1 MASSDPSTPTTT
13 VHATKVRRVAIAGNP
28 NAGKSTVFNLLT
40 GLKQKVGNY
49 SGVTVE
55 RKSGTLVGHEDIEII
70 DLPGTY
76 SLNPKSEDE
85 QIAYDA
91 ITSHLPDEDPLD
103 LIVCVVNAT
112 NLERNLYLAS
122 QILDLGLP
130 TIIVLNMMDEVE
142 AGGTVLDIRLLS
154 DILGAPIVP
163 MVATRKQGLED
174 LRNLVKGSL
183 PSPGATRWRLDEEVG
198 TAILGLA
205 DELKKIDGSLTQKRR
220 EAECLRILN
229 SDRLLDY
236 WETRSPSF
244 FKSVKDAREELDSK
258 SVAYGQAE
266 VRGRYS
272 WLGQVARR
280 VTKTQEAAEA
290 RKLTDRLD
298 SVLLHRIWG
307 PVIFVVLLLLV
318 FQAIFSWATPFMD
331 LIDAGISLLAGV
343 VRTVLPEGMLAD
355 LLVDGVIAGVG
366 NVVIFLPQILFLFF
380 FLSLMES
387 TGYMARSA
395 FIMDRVMR
403 RVGLSGGSVM
413 PMMSAFACAVPAIM
427 ATRTMKSQRDRLLTI
442 LVIPLMSCSAR
453 LPVYTLF
460 IGAFIP
466 AATFFGP
473 IGYQGLTMFSLY
485 IFGTVVAFV
494 AAAVLKKTI
503 SGPESFFMLELP
515 PYRAPQWKLVFWR
528 MVERAKI
535 FLIRAGRIIFV
546 FSILL
551 WFGATYPKA
560 ELPTEIQSRYTAV
573 ETELASLS
581 DGNDDARVA
590 QLEDELLELDNTAS
604 AYQMEQSA
612 IGYLGKMIEP
622 VMSPLGFDWKLSAGI
637 ITAFAARE
645 VIVGALGTIYS
656 IADADEE
663 SLALREHLQNAKDP
677 ETGRN
682 LYTPLVALSLLVFFV
697 LALQCTSTLAIA
709 KRELNSWKWPV
720 IMWVYMTGLAYLA
733 SLIVYQGGLALGWG

>member
-1 MASSDPSTPTTT
+1 MAPSDTPLPSQAAENT
-13 VHATKVRRVAIAGNP
+13 RLWRVAIAGNP

-55 RKSGTLVGHEDIEII
+55 RKSGNLVGHERIEII

-85 QIAYDA
+85 QIAYDV
-91 ITSHLPDEDPLD
+91 ITSHLPGEEPLD
-103 LIVCVVNAT
+103 LIICVVNAT

-122 QILDLGLP
+122 QIIDLGFP

-142 AGGTVLDIRLLS
+142 SSGTVIDIRLLS
-154 DILGAPIVP
+154 EVFGAPIVP
-163 MVATRKQGLED
+163 MVATRKKGLQE
-174 LRNLVKGSL
+174 LINLVKGPL
-183 PSPGATRWRLDEEVG
+183 PSPGITRWRLDEQVDQC
-198 TAILGLA
+198 IKKLA
-205 DELKKIDGSLTQKRR
+205 EELKALDSSLSEKRR
-220 EAECLRILN
+220 EAESLRVLN
-229 SDRLLDY
+229 SDRLLGY
-236 WETRSPSF
+236 WENRSPSF
-244 FKSVKDAREELDSK
+244 HASVLTTREELAQK
-258 SVAYGQAE
+258 SIAYAQAE
-266 VRGRYS
+266 VTGRYN

-280 VTKTQEAAEA
+280 VTKSKEAAEA
-290 RKLTDRLD
+290 RKVTDKLD
-298 SVLLHRIWG
+298 SILLHRIWG
-307 PVIFVVLLLLV
+307 PIIFAALLLMV
-318 FQAIFSWATPFMD
+318 FQAIFSWATPLMD
-331 LIDAGISLLAGV
+331 LIEAGISLFAGL

-427 ATRTMKSQRDRLLTI
+427 ATRTMKSQRDRLLTV

-466 AATFFGP
+466 AATFLGP
-473 IGYQGLTMFSLY
+473 IGYQGLTMFLLY

-494 AAAVLKKTI
+494 AAAILKRTI

-515 PYRAPQWKLVFWR
+515 PYRSPQWRLIFWR

-535 FLIRAGRIIFV
+535 FLIRAGRIIFA
-546 FSILL
+546 FSVLL
-551 WFGATYPKA
+551 WFGATFPKA
-560 ELPTEIQSRYTAV
+560 ELPAELQNQYAVV
-573 ETELASLS
+573 ETELTSL
-581 DGNDDARVA
+581 DAETNAERITE
-590 QLEDELLELDNTAS
+590 LEEQRSELDNIAS
-604 AYQMEQSA
+604 SFQMEQSA
-612 IGYLGKMIEP
+612 IGYLGKLIEP
-622 VMSPLGFDWKLSAGI
+622 IMKPLGFDWKLSAGI

-663 SLALREHLQNAKDP
+663 SLDLRTHLQNARDP
-677 ETGRN
+677 ETGRL
-682 LYTPLVALSLLVFFV
+682 LYTPLVAISLLVFFV

-709 KRELNSWKWPV
+709 KRELNSWKWPI

-733 SLIVYQGGLALGWG
+733 SLIVYQGGKALGWG